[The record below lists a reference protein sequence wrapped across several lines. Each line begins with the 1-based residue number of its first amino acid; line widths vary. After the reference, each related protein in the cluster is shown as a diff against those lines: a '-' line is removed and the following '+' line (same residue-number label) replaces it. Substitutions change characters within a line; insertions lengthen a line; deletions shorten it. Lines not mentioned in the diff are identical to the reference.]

1 LEEGSTENLPLTP
14 TLSRKGRGGSLAL
27 FPKDENGS
35 FYFPSLDARLPVGGE
50 GDGGEGEFKNENA
63 RAVMIYSE
71 TISFSTKGF
80 SDMIDVT
87 DRVDSVIRRSKIG
100 NGLVTVFCPGSTG
113 AVTTIE
119 YESGVLRDL
128 QKAIDKIVPSNI
140 PYEHDKRWADGNGFS
155 HVRAALMKPS
165 LTIPIIQGKLTLGT
179 WQQIV
184 FIDFDNRKRERN
196 LLVHIIG
203 E

>member
-1 LEEGSTENLPLTP
+1 MT
-14 TLSRKGRGGSLAL
+14 
-27 FPKDENGS
+27 F
-35 FYFPSLDARLPVGGE
+35 
-50 GDGGEGEFKNENA
+50 
-63 RAVMIYSE
+63 SE
-71 TISFSTKGF
+71 TISISTKGF
-80 SDMIDVT
+80 GDILDIT
-87 DRVDSVIRRSKIG
+87 DRVDAAIGRSTIE

-119 YESGVLRDL
+119 YEAGVLRDL
-128 QKAIDKIVPSNI
+128 QKAIEKIAPSNI
-140 PYEHDKRWADGNGFS
+140 PYEHDRRWGDGNGFS

-165 LTIPIIQGKLTLGT
+165 LTIPMVKGKLALGT

-196 LLVHIIG
+196 LIVQMVG